1 MLLHL
6 EDFYKEPKRP
16 LSEIADKIAQILIN
30 NLNENTR
37 KEGEELAREQQ
48 PKDLEE

>member
-16 LSEIADKIAQILIN
+16 LSEIADKIAQTLIN

-37 KEGEELAREQQ
+37 KEGEELTREQQ
-48 PKDLEE
+48 PKDPEE